1 MSPAESARAFAAA
14 LLGDHGE
21 MLKGLQLTLA
31 TFTSGASGPSTR
43 WLPATADSLASAI
56 SQAAGG
62 STTLGVYVGVG
73 LTRGTRAIDPAT
85 QRPYKRLAKADVDG
99 IAWLWIDIDIA
110 GGGHAG
116 SRMTLCPDMA
126 TARKLIASVGLPPT
140 VLVNTGHGIQAH
152 WRLREPLIYGATDYD
167 DDGAPIID
175 PARIDADRKAG
186 EELAWAWVKSFQIRG
201 RELGGFHVD
210 PVTDPSRLV
219 RCPGSW
225 NRKVEGD
232 HREVVMAECDPSRV
246 YDVEDLQAV
255 LMPEKLLAPLR
266 FDRDVLTGDMAGVDL
281 GALWAQVSAAPNH
294 EPPWLANIFDLSI
307 APDLEALWNG
317 ERDAEFGNDDSSIDM
332 ALAAALLKWRL
343 SPGDAA
349 QAIMGRRLRVGRK
362 VEKVDPA
369 RRVDYLAR
377 TVGKV
382 VTRIRADDAAE
393 RARLAVDEQMTALL
407 YGPAPVLGPVV
418 NEIPPPESPD
428 EDAPEG
434 ATFVGGDDPTPND
447 NGVTLEVGPETA
459 GLPRPALRA
468 VPPLPPSVADR
479 STDDEGPPPPP
490 PKSQEGIYLDLR
502 NRVGLPP
509 EIRINRVDERF
520 MEDGREIRM
529 WLVRSESDA
538 VFGGKWAPGQTV
550 ATEWHPKKTWDV
562 AARIKELIQHDLNCF
577 ITPPRGWNTD
587 QIGCGIKLLY
597 SLLHEVET
605 GTPAQVAKWG
615 ITELV
620 TVATA
625 TGEFSTAVATR
636 DPWLKNETELWMPW
650 ASILDSIGS
659 LGHPKPKARPFADT
673 LERIGCKVQGEMAVE
688 EGHRTVSDTAQ
699 WVRIR
704 AGLLL
709 GEDLWANMVE
719 RSKQRDQNDKS
730 NNKRVIGPHG

>member
-21 MLKGLQLTLA
+21 MCRGLQLTLA
-31 TFTSGASGPSTR
+31 TFTSGACGPSTR

-62 STTLGVYVGVG
+62 NSTLGVYVGVG
-73 LTRGTRAIDPAT
+73 LTRGPRAIDPAT

-126 TARKLIASVGLPPT
+126 TARKLIASVGLAPT

-152 WRLREPLIYGATDYD
+152 WRLAEPFIYGCVDVD

-175 PARIDADRKAG
+175 PAQVDKDRKAG

-225 NRKVEGD
+225 NRKVAGD
-232 HREVVMAECDPSRV
+232 HREVVMLECDATRV
-246 YDVEDLQAV
+246 YDIEDLQAV

-294 EPPWLANIFDLSI
+294 EPPWLSNIFDLNV
-307 APDLEALWNG
+307 APELEALWNG
-317 ERDAEFGNDDSSIDM
+317 ERDAEFGGDDSSIDM

-349 QAIMGRRLRVGRK
+349 QALMGRRLRIGRK

-382 VTRIRADDAAE
+382 VGRIRADEAAAAAVAVAHE
-393 RARLAVDEQMTALL
+393 QTLAEM
-407 YGPAPVLGPVV
+407 YGPVV
-418 NEIPPPESPD
+418 VEEPPPD
-428 EDAPEG
+428 
-434 ATFVGGDDPTPND
+434 DDPDDTPVDVIGDGPPSNSND
-447 NGVTLEVGPETA
+447 VTLVVEPET
-459 GLPRPALRA
+459 LTPPRPTLRA
-468 VPPLPPSVADR
+468 VPPLAP
-479 STDDEGPPPPP
+479 DDGSPGDEAPPPRPP
-490 PKSQEGIYLDLR
+490 QSQEAVYRALSTAL
-502 NRVGLPP
+502 GLPG
-509 EIRINRVDERF
+509 EICVVRVEERR
-520 MEDGREIRM
+520 MEDEFEMRM
-529 WLVRSESDA
+529 WLYRRETDA
-538 VFGGKWAPGQTV
+538 VSGGEWAPGETK
-550 ATEWHPKKTWDV
+550 ATWWHPKKQWT
-562 AARIKELIQHDLNCF
+562 AATSAKEILQLDLNCF
-577 ITPPRGWNTD
+577 VTPARGWRESPD
-587 QIGCGIKLLY
+587 GIKLFYRLA
-597 SLLHEVET
+597 HRVAT
-605 GTPAQVAKWG
+605 GTPVEIATWG
-615 ITELV
+615 VIELIR
-620 TVATA
+620 TATA
-625 TGEFSTAVATR
+625 TGRFSTAVSTR
-636 DPWLKNETELWMPW
+636 DPWLNDEAELWIPW
-650 ASILDSIGS
+650 RNIQDSIGH
-659 LGHPKPKARPFADT
+659 LGYPKPKPRPFADT
-673 LERIGCKVQGEMAVE
+673 LEQMQCTVRARMAIE
-688 EGHRTVSDTAQ
+688 EGHRIVHDVAQ
-699 WVRIR
+699 WVRVP
-704 AGLLL
+704 AMLL
-709 GEDLWANMVE
+709 GDDLWANTVE
-719 RSKQRDQNDKS
+719 RSAERDREDQKNGV
-730 NNKRVIGPHG
+730 RVIGPHG

>member
-382 VTRIRADDAAE
+382 VTRIRADESAVAAVAAAHE
-393 RARLAVDEQMTALL
+393 ETLAAM
-407 YGPAPVLGPVV
+407 YGPVV
-418 NEIPPPESPD
+418 VEEPPPVD
-428 EDAPEG
+428 ELDGVSVEGPADA
-434 ATFVGGDDPTPND
+434 VGDDPVHDDND
-447 NGVTLEVGPETA
+447 AESGVEPKA
-459 GLPRPALRA
+459 SARPILRA
-468 VPPLPPSVADR
+468 VPPLEPDDGSPGDEASPPR
-479 STDDEGPPPPP
+479 P
-490 PKSQEGIYLDLR
+490 PKSQEAVYRALSTAM
-502 NRVGLPP
+502 GLPG
-509 EIRINRVDERF
+509 EIYVVRVEERR
-520 MEDGREIRM
+520 MEDQFEMRM
-529 WLVRSESDA
+529 WLYRRETDVVS
-538 VFGGKWAPGQTV
+538 GGEWAPGETR
-550 ATEWHPKKTWDV
+550 ATWWHPKPDWTPATGVKGF
-562 AARIKELIQHDLNCF
+562 LQHDLNCF
-577 ITPPRGWNTD
+577 VTPARGWRESPD
-587 QIGCGIKLLY
+587 GIKLFYRLAHRV
-597 SLLHEVET
+597 SM
-605 GTPAQVAKWG
+605 GTPVEVATWG
-615 ITELV
+615 VVELV
-620 TVATA
+620 RLSTA
-625 TGEFSTAVATR
+625 TGKFSTAVSTG
-636 DPWLKNETELWMPW
+636 DPWLNDKAELWVRW
-650 ASILDSIGS
+650 RNIQDSIGQ
-659 LGHPKPKARPFADT
+659 LGYPKPKPRPFTDT
-673 LERIGCKVQGEMAVE
+673 LEQMQCTVRARMAVK
-688 EGHRTVSDTAQ
+688 EGHRTVRDTAQ
-699 WVRIR
+699 WVRIP
-704 AGLLL
+704 ASLLD
-709 GEDLWANMVE
+709 EELWANVVDRAE
-719 RSKQRDQNDKS
+719 QRDREDQS
-730 NNKRVIGPHG
+730 NGMRVISPHD

>member
-175 PARIDADRKAG
+175 EAQVDADRKAG

-232 HREVVMAECDPSRV
+232 HREVVMLECEPTRV
-246 YDVEDLQAV
+246 YDVEDFQAV
-255 LMPEKLLAPLR
+255 LMPERVLAPLR
-266 FDRDVLTGDMAGVDL
+266 FSHDVLTGSMAGVDL
-281 GALWAQVSAAPNH
+281 AALWAQAVLFPDH
-294 EPPWLANIFDLSI
+294 VPPWLANIFDLNV
-307 APDLEALWNG
+307 APELEALWNG
-317 ERDAEFGNDDSSIDM
+317 ERDDQYGCDESAIDM
-332 ALAAALLKWRL
+332 GLARALLKWRL
-343 SPGDAA
+343 SPADAC
-349 QAIMGRRLRVGRK
+349 QAIMCRRLRHCEGKKLDK
-362 VEKVDPA
+362 VNPTH
-369 RRVDYLAR
+369 RTDYLAM

-382 VTRIRADDAAE
+382 VGSIKADEVAE
-393 RARLAVDEQMTALL
+393 LARLAAEEEMTAAL
-407 YGPAPVLGPVV
+407 YGPEPVV
-418 NEIPPPESPD
+418 ADVPPSPEPPGGDS
-428 EDAPEG
+428 PEG
-434 ATFVGGDDPTPND
+434 ATFVGGDEPTYND
-447 NGVTLEVGPETA
+447 GAVTLEVAPDATT
-459 GLPRPALRA
+459 PTRPNLRA
-468 VPPLPPSVADR
+468 VPPLPPAS
-479 STDDEGPPPPP
+479 DDSPDEPGPPPPP
-490 PKSQEGIYLDLR
+490 PQSQEGVYRALSTR
-502 NRVGLPP
+502 MGLPG
-509 EIRINRVDERF
+509 EIRVIRVEERL
-520 MEDGREIRM
+520 MEEGFEFRM
-529 WLVRSESDA
+529 WLSRLETDV
-538 VFGGKWAPGQTV
+538 VFGGNWGPGETK
-550 ATEWHPKKTWDV
+550 ATRWHPKPEWSTATKV
-562 AARIKELIQHDLNCF
+562 KGILQHDLNCF
-577 ITPPRGWNTD
+577 TTLLRDWATD
-587 QIGCGIKLLY
+587 LNGLKLLY
-597 SLLHEVET
+597 RLAHRVET
-605 GTPAQVAKWG
+605 GTPAEVAAWG
-615 ITELV
+615 IVELI
-620 TVATA
+620 TVGTA
-625 TGEFSTAVATR
+625 TGKFSTAVPTR
-636 DPWLKNETELWMPW
+636 DPWLNDKAELWVPW
-650 ASILDSIGS
+650 KSIQDSIGN
-659 LGHPKPKARPFADT
+659 LGHPKPKARPFTDT
-673 LERIGCKVQGEMAVE
+673 LEQMGCVVRGKMAIQ
-688 EGHRTVSDTAQ
+688 EGHRIVRDTAQ
-699 WVRIR
+699 WVRIPVT
-704 AGLLL
+704 LL
-709 GEDLWANMVE
+709 GDDLWVNTVE
-719 RSKQRDQNDKS
+719 RSQQRDREDQS
-730 NNKRVIGPHG
+730 NGMRVISPHD